1 MLGCGAGGWWV
12 HLDYSISSG
21 SSLTLNFQFEPD
33 HGPKTGP
40 ELDNLIKLTSP
51 LSFKLIA
58 DTLVREISS
67 VLCLNLSLARSV
79 RPNLEPG

>member
-1 MLGCGAGGWWV
+1 MGLVGGGCTWIIALALV
-12 HLDYSISSG
+12 L
-21 SSLTLNFQFEPD
+21 LTLNFQFEPD